1 MKKIESSLLNMLLSL
16 GLITCVAALLLGG
29 VYVLTETTIA
39 DAELKSQISAIR
51 EVVPEFDNNPLN
63 EKFIYVANKGTKDS
77 LNIEV
82 YPARVKGKLVG
93 AAVKS
98 LSKNGFSGEIVVMC
112 GFLENGAISNYKV
125 LKHAET
131 AGLGSKMQEW
141 FRMEEGNRSII
152 GMNPAVDDIRVAK
165 DGGKVDGITAAT
177 ISSRAFLGALNEAYK
192 AYKEMQE
199 TEALNNE

>member
-1 MKKIESSLLNMLLSL
+1 MKKIKSSLLNMLLSL
-16 GLITCVAALLLGG
+16 GLITGVAALLLGG
-29 VYVLTETTIA
+29 VYALTVTTIA
-39 DAELKSQISAIR
+39 DAELKSQVNAIR
-51 EVVPEFDNNPLN
+51 EVVPEFDNNPLD

-82 YPARVKGKLVG
+82 FPARMNGKLVG

-98 LSKNGFSGEIVVMC
+98 ISKNGFSGEIVVMC
-112 GFLENGAISNYKV
+112 GFRENGTISNYKV

-141 FRMEEGNRSII
+141 FHMEEGNRSVI
-152 GMNPAVDDIRVAK
+152 GKNPGVDNMKVSK
-165 DGGKVDGITAAT
+165 DGGAIDGITAAT

-192 AYKEMQE
+192 AYREMQE